1 MNRLYMKLFLKM
13 LRPFIDGLRLQ
24 RIERFRRLNARAQ
37 PGGNVLV
44 GDSIT
49 EGFPI
54 EEMYTG
60 GKRVYNRGISGDST
74 LDVLARMSESVF
86 DLSPSRVFLQIGTN
100 DLNLPKPA
108 TLDEIATRIDEICRQ
123 VAERLPSTEVV
134 LISVYPVVVTAG
146 TGIQLEMVSPRTN
159 VMIQDLNRRVAAVA
173 AKRGLVYI
181 DLYSRLVDANGQ
193 LKRDYTT
200 EGLHL
205 TLDGYEVV
213 LKEIEPLFV

>member
-13 LRPFIDGLRLQ
+13 LRPFIIGLRQQ
-24 RIERFRRLNARAQ
+24 RIERFRRLNPLAR
-37 PGGNVLV
+37 PGGNVIV

-74 LDVLARMSESVF
+74 LDVLARLSESVF
-86 DLSPSRVFLQIGTN
+86 ELSPARVFLQIGTN

-108 TLDEIATRIDEICRQ
+108 TPDEIAARIDEICSRVVMQ
-123 VAERLPSTEVV
+123 LPGTEVV
-134 LISVYPVVVTAG
+134 LISVYPVVETAG
-146 TGIQLEMVSPRTN
+146 PGIQLEMVSPRTN
-159 VMIQDLNRRVAAVA
+159 AAIQDLNRRIAAVA
-173 AKRGLVYI
+173 AERGLVYV
-181 DLYSRLVDANGQ
+181 DLYSRLVDASGQ
-193 LKRDYTT
+193 LNRDYTT

-205 TLDGYEVV
+205 TIAGYEVV
-213 LKEIEPLFV
+213 LKQLEPLFV